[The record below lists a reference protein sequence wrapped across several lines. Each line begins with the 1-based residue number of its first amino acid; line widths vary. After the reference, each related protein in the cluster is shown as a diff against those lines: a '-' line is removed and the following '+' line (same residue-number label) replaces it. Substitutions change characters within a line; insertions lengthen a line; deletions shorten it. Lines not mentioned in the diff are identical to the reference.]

1 MQRAESARVGRERER
16 DDDWERL
23 VTAVPLLPKNAP
35 FSPEDIEKLNSVVA
49 RTTPLQRS
57 WLAGFFAGF
66 EAAQGGQQ
74 ALPAAAAKPR
84 VPLTV
89 LYASESGNAEA
100 LAMKT
105 KKLAQKHGLD
115 AKVFDMA
122 DVDVSILGK
131 AKNLMVFASTWG
143 EGDPPGRA
151 IDFYE
156 ALMGDGAPKLKDT
169 RFAVLALGDTAYAQ
183 FCATG
188 KAIDAR
194 LEALGGK
201 RAADRIDL
209 DLDFAKG
216 AADWTDS
223 TLKSLAPADA
233 AGSATVV
240 HVDFG
245 GAGQALEDG
254 EPLFTAENPLEAEI
268 VQLVNLNG
276 TGTTRETWH
285 VELTAD
291 APGFSYLPGDAI
303 GVLPENDP
311 ALALGLAETVGLGA
325 DGAVVQ
331 KLRERYDVTTL
342 SRSLIEAY
350 AKLTGRTDVAKLSDP
365 KAFAAFA
372 EDRQLVDLFETYPES
387 LKPEQ
392 LFGLLRPLPGRLY
405 SVASSF
411 AAHPGEAHLLVGAV
425 RWESHG
431 KTRKGVASTYL
442 SDRRKLGDMVRIY
455 VKPNRH
461 FRLPDDPARPIIM
474 IGAGTGVAPY
484 RAFIEER
491 AEQGAAGKSWL
502 VFGERNYTYDFL
514 YQLEWQE
521 HLESGAL
528 SRIDVAFSRD
538 QPEKIYVQHRLWE
551 HRAEV
556 LKWIDEGAHIYLCG
570 DEKGM
575 GRDVD
580 VMLARILG
588 DAARGD
594 DEAGRAKLKE
604 LAKAGRYQRDVY

>member
-1 MQRAESARVGRERER
+1 M
-16 DDDWERL
+16 
-23 VTAVPLLPKNAP
+23 TTKPLLPKNAP
-35 FSPEDIEKLNSVVA
+35 FSPEDIDALNSVVA
-49 RTTPLQRS
+49 RTTPQQRS

-66 EAAQGGQQ
+66 EAAQGAGQAQ
-74 ALPAAAAKPR
+74 AAAASRPR

-105 KKLAQKHGLD
+105 KKLAQRHGLD

-122 DVDVSILGK
+122 DVEIDILAK
-131 AKNLMVFASTWG
+131 AKNIVVYAATWG
-143 EGDPPGRA
+143 EGDPPSRA
-151 IDFYE
+151 VDFYE
-156 ALMGDGAPKLKDT
+156 ALMGDGAPKLDKSV

-194 LEALGGK
+194 LEALGAT

-216 AADWTDS
+216 AADWTES
-223 TLKSLAPADA
+223 TLKALAPADTGA
-233 AGSATVV
+233 TATVV
-240 HVDFG
+240 HVDFTG
-245 GAGQALEDG
+245 GGQLADD
-254 EPLFTAENPLEAEI
+254 EPAFTAESPLEAEVAALI
-268 VQLVNLNG
+268 NLNG
-276 TGTTRETWH
+276 TGSTRETWH
-285 VELTAD
+285 VEIAAD
-291 APGFSYLPGDAI
+291 APGFSYQPGDAI
-303 GVLPENDP
+303 GIVPENEP
-311 ALALGLAETVGLGA
+311 GLALALAEAVGLGA
-325 DGAVVQ
+325 DGEVVK
-331 KLRERYDVTTL
+331 KLRESYDVTTL
-342 SRSLIEAY
+342 SRPLVEAY
-350 AKLTGRTDVAKLSDP
+350 AKLTGRTDVSKLAEP
-365 KAFAAFA
+365 NAFAAFA
-372 EDRQLVDLFETYPES
+372 ENRQLVDLFETYAEK
-387 LKPEQ
+387 LTPEQ
-392 LFGLLRPLPGRLY
+392 LYGLLRPLPGRLY

-431 KTRKGVASTYL
+431 KKRSGVASTYFA
-442 SDRRKLGDMVRIY
+442 DRRKIGDPVRVY

-461 FRLPDDPARPIIM
+461 FRLPEDTQRPIVM

-491 AEQGAAGKSWL
+491 VEQGASGKSWL
-502 VFGERNYTYDFL
+502 FFGERNYTYDFL

-521 HLESGAL
+521 HLASGAL

-538 QPEKIYVQHRLWE
+538 QPEKIYVQQRLWE
-551 HRAEV
+551 RRAE
-556 LKWIDEGAHIYLCG
+556 LLRWIEDGAHIYLCG

-580 VMLARILG
+580 VMLGRILA
-588 DAARGD
+588 DAAQGD

>member
-1 MQRAESARVGRERER
+1 
-16 DDDWERL
+16 
-23 VTAVPLLPKNAP
+23 VTAQPLLPKNAP
-35 FSPEDIEKLNSVVA
+35 FAPEDIDILNSVVA

-66 EAAQGGQQ
+66 EAAQGGAQPQ
-74 ALPAAAAKPR
+74 AVAAAKPR

-89 LYASESGNAEA
+89 LYASESGNCEA
-100 LAMKT
+100 LALRT

-115 AKVFDMA
+115 ARIFDMA
-122 DVDVSILGK
+122 DVDMTVLSK

-143 EGDPPGRA
+143 EGDPPSRA
-151 IDFYE
+151 VDFYE
-156 ALMGDGAPKLKDT
+156 ALMGDGAPRLEDV

-183 FCATG
+183 FCAIG
-188 KAIDAR
+188 KAIDVR
-194 LEALGGK
+194 LEALGAK

-209 DLDFAKG
+209 DLDYAKQ
-216 AADWTDS
+216 AAEWMEG
-223 TLKSLAPADA
+223 TLAKLAPAEGDA
-233 AGSATVV
+233 TATVV
-240 HVDFG
+240 HVDFK
-245 GAGQALEDG
+245 GAGHLPGD
-254 EPLFTAENPLEAEI
+254 EPLYTAENPLEAEI
-268 VQLVNLNG
+268 ATLLDLNG
-276 TGTTRETWH
+276 TGSTRETWH
-285 VELTAD
+285 VEVTAE
-291 APGFSYLPGDAI
+291 APGFAYLPGDSI
-303 GVLPENDP
+303 GVVPENDP
-311 ALALGLAETVGLGA
+311 DLALELAEAVGLGA
-325 DGAVVQ
+325 DGSVVK
-331 KLRERYDVTTL
+331 KLRESYDVTTL
-342 SRSLIEAY
+342 SRSLVEAY
-350 AKLTGRTDVAKLSDP
+350 AKLTGRTDVAKLAEP

-372 EDRQLVDLFETYPES
+372 EDRQLVDLFETYSET
-387 LKPEQ
+387 LEAKQ

-405 SVASSF
+405 SVASSL

-425 RWESHG
+425 RWDSHG
-431 KTRKGVASTYL
+431 KKRKGVASTYL
-442 SDRRKLGDMVRIY
+442 ADRRKMGDKARIY

-461 FRLPDDPARPIIM
+461 FRLPEDGARPIIM

-484 RAFIEER
+484 RAFVEER
-491 AEQGAAGKSWL
+491 IERGSKGKSWL

-556 LKWIDEGAHIYLCG
+556 LKWIEEGAHIYLCG

-580 VMLARILG
+580 VMLGRILA

-604 LAKAGRYQRDVY
+604 LSKAGRYQRDVY